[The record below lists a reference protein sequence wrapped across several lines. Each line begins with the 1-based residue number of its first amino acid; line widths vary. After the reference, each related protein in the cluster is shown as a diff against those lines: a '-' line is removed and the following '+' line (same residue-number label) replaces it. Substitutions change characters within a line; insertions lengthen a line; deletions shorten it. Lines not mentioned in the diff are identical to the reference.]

1 MQETTSGTAEY
12 VILQL
17 ALPGR
22 GIRSVGVLLLETATR
37 RLHWMLRTDWDA
49 IAPRD
54 VAEVLAE
61 LEEDFEKRAE
71 EIGGEQ
77 LLLALEDQLSNVLRL
92 SDRKRVDSPA
102 VNAALRDLFRQF
114 CGPE

>member
-1 MQETTSGTAEY
+1 MTSGTAEY
-12 VILQL
+12 VLIEL

-22 GIRSVGVLLLETATR
+22 PVRNIGVLLLETPNR

-49 IAPRD
+49 LAPPD
-54 VAEVLAE
+54 DAEVLAR
-61 LEEDFEKRAE
+61 LEEDFQMRAE
-71 EIGGEQ
+71 EMGGEQ

-92 SDRKRVDSPA
+92 SDRTRIDAPG

-114 CGPE
+114 CEES